1 MPNALAD
8 NHFRADF
15 APTRNH
21 VKRMGIIGQRFA
33 KLAGTQTEDG
43 CRQVQDC
50 RHIVEK

>member
-8 NHFRADF
+8 NYFQGDF
-15 APTRNH
+15 ALVRNH
-21 VKRMGIIGQRFA
+21 VKRMGTIGQRFA
-33 KLAGTQTEDG
+33 RFAGTQTEDG